1 MNKASNVPQ
10 IRFKG
15 FTDAW
20 EQRKLGTI
28 AESTY
33 GGGTPKTTIEEYWN
47 GGIPWIQSSD
57 IQENQ
62 FFNIQ
67 VRKTISE
74 EGLAN
79 SAAKLIPKNSIAIV
93 TRVGVGKLGLIPFD
107 FTTSQD
113 FLSFSELN
121 IDSHYAVYLLFKK
134 LQFESKM
141 VQGTSIK
148 GITKEELLSK
158 DLKISQSDLEQKY
171 IGQFF
176 QKIDNLITLHQ
187 RKYDQVV
194 NFKKAMLE
202 KMFPK
207 NGSDTPEIRF
217 KEFSEKSMAPWI
229 KKNLKDESLEII
241 AGGDINTSLLK
252 NEGEYPVIANAL
264 TFNGIVGFYDNYF
277 RVKAPAVTVTGR
289 GDVGHAKARLVD
301 FTPVVRL
308 ISLKSNHNVFFLENS
323 INTLNIVVES
333 TGVPQLTVPQLS
345 KYDLYFPPTIH
356 EEEVVGEFFNNIDTL
371 INSYHCN
378 LQKLKNIKKALLE
391 KMFVQEKSK

>member
-1 MNKASNVPQ
+1 MNRNKAYV
-10 IRFKG
+10 
-15 FTDAW
+15 W

-33 GGGTPKTTIEEYWN
+33 GGGTPKTTIEEYWD

-74 EGLAN
+74 GGLAN

-113 FLSFSELN
+113 FLSLSELN

-171 IGQFF
+171 IGKFF
-176 QKIDNLITLHQ
+176 RKIDNIITLHQ
-187 RKYDQVV
+187 RK
-194 NFKKAMLE
+194 L
-202 KMFPK
+202 
-207 NGSDTPEIRF
+207 
-217 KEFSEKSMAPWI
+217 
-229 KKNLKDESLEII
+229 DE
-241 AGGDINTSLLK
+241 LK
-252 NEGEYPVIANAL
+252 NM
-264 TFNGIVGFYDNYF
+264 
-277 RVKAPAVTVTGR
+277 K
-289 GDVGHAKARLVD
+289 K
-301 FTPVVRL
+301 
-308 ISLKSNHNVFFLENS
+308 
-323 INTLNIVVES
+323 TL
-333 TGVPQLTVPQLS
+333 
-345 KYDLYFPPTIH
+345 
-356 EEEVVGEFFNNIDTL
+356 
-371 INSYHCN
+371 
-378 LQKLKNIKKALLE
+378 LQQ
-391 KMFVQEKSK
+391 MFV